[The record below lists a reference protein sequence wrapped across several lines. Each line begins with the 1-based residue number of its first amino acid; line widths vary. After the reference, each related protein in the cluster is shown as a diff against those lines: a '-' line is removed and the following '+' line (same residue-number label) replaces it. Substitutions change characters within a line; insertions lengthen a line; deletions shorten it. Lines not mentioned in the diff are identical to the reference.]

1 VSRNASLGGA
11 TFSSEIDELSKLS
24 SVAWGLCCGSD
35 QGPRAE
41 FVPGGFLFGVKRK
54 GDKLESCGSFLMEC
68 SRREKTEP
76 EAEKPLAHQREHGG
90 LEVGWEIAG
99 LKLHEQ

>member
-1 VSRNASLGGA
+1 MPRWAARRSQARSTNFRSFPRLLG
-11 TFSSEIDELSKLS
+11 
-24 SVAWGLCCGSD
+24 GLCCGSD

-41 FVPGGFLFGVKRK
+41 FVPGVFLFGVKRK

-76 EAEKPLAHQREHGG
+76 EAGKPLAHQRDHGG

-99 LKLHEQ
+99 LKLQEQ